1 MNQQLLESQERE
13 FESLYIW
20 DNSLKIGFPVTNNIK
35 VVDITKL
42 TEDERRILA
51 IGDEEQI
58 SRLIAARGTTLAY
71 QLRLSTKI
79 LGIVLQEIYHDST
92 PEIQEQVSSKVKKVL
107 ADIQDGALD
116 DE

>member
-1 MNQQLLESQERE
+1 MECQERE

-20 DNSLKIGFPVTNNIK
+20 DNSLKIGFPVTENIK

-42 TEDERRILA
+42 THDERKILA

-58 SRLIAARGTTLAY
+58 SKLIAARGTTLAY
-71 QLRLSTKI
+71 QLKLSTKI
-79 LGIVLQEIYHDST
+79 LGIVLQEICRDST
-92 PEIQEQVSSKVKKVL
+92 PEIQEQVSAKVKKVL
-107 ADIQDGALD
+107 AEIQNGALD